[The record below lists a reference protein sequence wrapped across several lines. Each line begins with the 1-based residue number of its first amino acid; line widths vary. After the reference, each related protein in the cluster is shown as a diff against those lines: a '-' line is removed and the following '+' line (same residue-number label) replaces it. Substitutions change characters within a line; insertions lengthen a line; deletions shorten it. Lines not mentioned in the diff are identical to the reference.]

1 MSLFDLLFLHIAERR
16 LWAWQRT
23 AASVNFTLSS
33 NTIKKIIFCSVVC
46 LGSYFVQQLLKISG
60 EKLRLKIPNLAQG
73 PKIPCA
79 VKTAQVQRSTQA

>member
-23 AASVNFTLSS
+23 AASVNFTHSS

-60 EKLRLKIPNLAQG
+60 E
-73 PKIPCA
+73 
-79 VKTAQVQRSTQA
+79 